1 MDEPSHTLEPPP
13 QKEPADVFGMMGA
26 PHYSAAL
33 ARYPHTLDNL
43 TFKVFVRK
51 KFAQKQLLTFAA
63 DMDIPNRPGT
73 LLRGSLPR
81 PSATMQ

>member
-13 QKEPADVFGMMGA
+13 KKEPANVVGMMGA
-26 PHYSAAL
+26 PHYSAAP
-33 ARYPHTLDNL
+33 ARYQLTLDNL
-43 TFKVFVRK
+43 TIKVFVRK
-51 KFAQKQLLTFAA
+51 KFAQKQPLTFAA
-63 DMDIPNRPGT
+63 NMDIPNRPGT